1 MAQAQTVSV
10 AASALFAAVVFL
22 GCIAVWDKSTPGG
35 GAHDAMTREKRHF
48 DRLSSP
54 QKYVEATLDGVRAEV
69 ERRGLATPLGDANT
83 IARIRRIF
91 KDADTGADF
100 SGGGLQRPRQRHSQ
114 DDAAAQASPSSE
126 VADDPNWQWIAP
138 AHEGIAAHGCKRV
151 HLEKLMPGGFG
162 ASMMRVVFGVRD
174 NWLDRGKSLMIS
186 P

>member
-22 GCIAVWDKSTPGG
+22 GCIAVWDKSTPGD

-69 ERRGLATPLGDANT
+69 EHRGLATPLGDANT

-91 KDADTGADF
+91 KNAETGAGF
-100 SGGGLQRPRQRHSQ
+100 SGGGLQRHSQ
-114 DDAAAQASPSSE
+114 DDAAAQAPT
-126 VADDPNWQWIAP
+126 DPVWQWIAP

-186 P
+186 PITLG